1 MGYTTLT
8 LTTKQKNSLKTNMF
22 NKIEHLGI
30 AVSDM
35 QTAIKEFE
43 SIIDRRLRGGGPER
57 LTIRE
62 SR

>member
-43 SIIDRRLRGGGPER
+43 TQIEDFFLFYGDE
-57 LTIRE
+57 E
-62 SR
+62 E